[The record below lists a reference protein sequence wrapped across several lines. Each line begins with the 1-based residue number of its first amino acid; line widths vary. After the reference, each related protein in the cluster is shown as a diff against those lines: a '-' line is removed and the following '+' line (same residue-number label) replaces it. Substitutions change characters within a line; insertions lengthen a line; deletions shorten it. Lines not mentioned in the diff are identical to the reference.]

1 MEGETTILN
10 KIENNKRLTKE
21 EIAFMVNGFLD
32 KSVSENVMS
41 KFLLLVK
48 EKGLSYKETFYL
60 TDAMIKSGEV
70 LDLSDINKVV
80 VDKHSTGGVGD
91 KVTFLVS
98 PIVCALGIGVMKMSG
113 RSLGFT
119 GGTIDK
125 LESIPGY
132 RVKITNEEFR
142 NNVNNVGVSVIS
154 QTSALAPADKKI
166 YALRDEIGAVESIPL
181 IASSIMSK
189 KIASGAKYIVID
201 LKVGKG
207 AFMKN
212 VKDAKTL
219 AKYMI
224 KIGKYFDRKVVCV
237 LTRMDSPLGYTVG
250 NAIEV
255 KEAIEFFDGKQEKR
269 LLELVTTISSYMV
282 SLGANVS
289 YKTARKQV
297 IEVIKN
303 GKAKEKFYEW
313 ISNQGGDL
321 SSVVL
326 SENKAIVKSKES
338 GYISEIKP
346 LEIAELVSSLGAGRV
361 KKEDNIDLSVGVRL
375 FKTLYDKVEIGDI
388 IGEIYYKDY
397 VNDMESKLANS
408 IKITSIK
415 TKEKDIVIGV
425 IK

>member
-98 PIVCALGIGVMKMSG
+98 PIVSALGIGVMKMSG

-189 KIASGAKYIVID
+189 KIASGAKIIVID
-201 LKVGKG
+201 LKVGEG

-212 VKDAKTL
+212 IRDAKKL

-224 KIGKYFDRKVVCV
+224 EIGKYFDRKVVCI

-250 NAIEV
+250 NVLEV
-255 KEAIEFFDGKQEKR
+255 REAMDFFNGIYEPRLKELI
-269 LLELVTTISSYMV
+269 LTLSSYMIHLGKDI
-282 SLGANVS
+282 SL
-289 YKTARKQV
+289 TEARK
-297 IEVIKN
+297 EVNNLLKS
-303 GKAKEKFYEW
+303 GKAKFKFKEW
-313 ISNQGGDL
+313 ITNQKGDL
-321 SSVVL
+321 TKLKFSNEKLEIYS
-326 SENKAIVKSKES
+326 NKS
-338 GYISEIKP
+338 GYITKVDP
-346 LEIAELVSSLGAGRV
+346 LIIASLVQDLGAGRI
-361 KKEDNIDLSVGVRL
+361 KKEDKIDLSVGIKL
-375 FKTLYDKVEIGDI
+375 NKTVNNKVKK
-388 IGEIYYKDY
+388 GELLGTIYYNKEIP
-397 VNDMESKLANS
+397 DMEKRFISAFKIRS
-408 IKITSIK
+408 ILSS
-415 TKEKDIVIGV
+415 EKDII
-425 IK
+425 IEEIM

>member
-1 MEGETTILN
+1 MEAEILKKMKVN
-10 KIENNKRLTKE
+10 KVLTKE
-21 EIAFMVNGFLD
+21 EITYMVNGYNDGKIDD
-32 KSVSENVMS
+32 KVMS
-41 KFLLLVK
+41 KFLMNIK
-48 EKGLSYKETFYL
+48 NNGLSYEEVFYL
-60 TDAMIKSGEV
+60 TDAMIKTGEILS
-70 LDLSDINKVV
+70 LDKINRTV

-91 KVTFLVS
+91 KVTIILS
-98 PIVCALGIGVMKMSG
+98 PIIASSGLGIAKMSG

-132 RVKITNEEFR
+132 KIKLTDKEFI
-142 NNVNNVGVSVIS
+142 NAVNKIGVAVIS
-154 QTSALAPADKKI
+154 QTSSLAPADKKI

-212 VKDAKTL
+212 VKDAKIL

-289 YKTARKQV
+289 YKIARKQV

-321 SSVVL
+321 SGVVL